1 MRLCVAV
8 LLLII
13 GALEL
18 RADAGEPL
26 RYLVSGTWQGRRVD
40 SPSDTSRRLVIY
52 PRPAWDASSSTLAV
66 FDVKQRAYVECS
78 QTLNVLDAAFFHA
91 GILVV
96 HRRDTDILLRML
108 TVDGTRT
115 LVEDMRLATL
125 PGAAERVAV
134 RIDVG
139 PEGTKALVLAGDALY
154 AVNGTEKSL
163 PYVAMGTAVEAGFT
177 LQRIE
182 QGVFAASFV
191 SSRRGHGVVFA
202 YRVGPVAFLARTDST
217 MRIVSSHMVPMADV
231 SRMDQVGSN
240 VILYSSLAE
249 ASGCVLTVLDLDNE
263 SILTRSLTV
272 DESRVTA
279 FQRDGARMLA
289 VMTTRS
295 GRPEIVCMPLASSLE
310 RMPAGTV
317 IPGDYGSPR
326 MLRAFGD
333 SIVAIFSGGIAVVRS
348 TGEIL
353 ARNTLSAAVPERA
366 ELRESEKGLLITSP
380 TFSVSLQKIDQPFW
394 FVSRSWDAILRTVIP
409 ALFVISLS
417 ALFFVYRRQRRFL
430 EAIIDTPG
438 AGIVLFI
445 DVNGRLVRVN
455 DRAASLLR
463 ITTDVPM
470 GRMFESYMAQPGLE
484 QLRQFI
490 DRVRH
495 SRESHTDRITTSR
508 ADETKE
514 YMVSSTPILGTL
526 GSSRGMLFS
535 GVDITETLEQRR
547 LVNWAQL
554 AHDMQT
560 NLSTIRLNAEQ
571 FRGGDGTGDD
581 ERRRR
586 ILFQVGVLI
595 DRVRDLLGVARSDVF
610 QRTTVHSAELCTEV
624 RHEFDPAMFPH
635 VTFSMK
641 LRGTLMQADRMKL
654 SRAVRNAVENA
665 IKALRNQPG
674 TVEIATWF
682 DRSNV
687 FISVSDTGVGM
698 DPETMANMMKP
709 YFSTSNDGSG
719 HGIGT
724 MIMHHVTKLHGGTIR
739 VTSDPGRGTQVVF
752 RIPHGMEPKDKIRS
766 LAAEQLS

>member
-1 MRLCVAV
+1 MRLFVAV

-13 GALEL
+13 GTLEL

-26 RYLVSGTWQGRRVD
+26 RYVVGGTWQGRRVD
-40 SPSDTSRRLVIY
+40 SPSDTSRRLIIY

-66 FDVKQRAYVECS
+66 FDAKQRTFVECA
-78 QTLNVLDAAFFHA
+78 QTLNVLDAAFFHV

-96 HRRDTDILLRML
+96 HRRDADILLRLL
-108 TVDGTRT
+108 TADGTKT
-115 LVEDMRLATL
+115 IVDDVRLSRVQGTA
-125 PGAAERVAV
+125 GHVAV
-134 RIDVG
+134 RMEVS
-139 PEGTKALVLAGDALY
+139 ENGTRALVLVGDALY
-154 AVNGTEKSL
+154 AVT
-163 PYVAMGTAVEAGFT
+163 GTAEDASYDMIHAVRISFT
-177 LQRIE
+177 SQLIE
-182 QGVFAASFV
+182 QGVFAAGFV
-191 SSRRGHGVVFA
+191 SSHRGQGVVFA
-202 YRVGPVAFLARTDST
+202 YRLGPVAFLARTDST
-217 MRIVSSHMVPMADV
+217 MRIVSSHMVPMAEV
-231 SRMDQVGSN
+231 SRMEQVGSS

-263 SILTRSLTV
+263 SVLTRSLTV

-289 VMTTRS
+289 VLTTRS
-295 GRPEIVCMPLASSLE
+295 GRPEIVCMPLALSLE

-333 SIVAIFSGGIAVVRS
+333 TIVAIFSGGIALVRS

-353 ARNTLSAAVPERA
+353 ARNTLSTAVPERA
-366 ELRESEKGLLITSP
+366 ELRGADNELLIRSP
-380 TFSVSLQKIDQPFW
+380 SFSISLQKINQPLW
-394 FVSRSWDAILRTVIP
+394 FVSRSWDALLRTVIP
-409 ALFVISLS
+409 ALFVISLG

-438 AGIVLFI
+438 AGIVVFI

-470 GRMFESYMAQPGLE
+470 GRMFESYMSQPGLE

-495 SRESHTDRITTSR
+495 SRESHTDRITMSR

-514 YMVSSTPILGTL
+514 YMISSTPILGTL

-535 GVDITETLEQRR
+535 GIDITETLEQRR

-571 FRGGDGTGDD
+571 FRGVDGTGDD

-674 TVEIATWF
+674 TVEISTWF

-739 VTSDPGRGTQVVF
+739 VTSEPGRGTQVVF

-766 LAAEQLS
+766 LAAEQVS